1 MKNIIIW
8 ILATIVFFI
17 GLMAASYYFKHD
29 LREGW
34 TVIAMLIMQINSVP
48 ALLSWVKTFKEILK

>member
-17 GLMAASYYFKHD
+17 GLMAASYYFNHD